1 MRNLERW
8 ECQVM
13 NAKITGF
20 GYYLPKRRVS
30 NDDIAQVV
38 DTNDEWISSRTG
50 IHARYISEEENTSD
64 LGAKA
69 AQKAIEDAQIDKADI
84 DIILCATFTPDHA
97 SPSAACLIQEKLG
110 MNDMPV
116 MAYDI
121 NAACSGFM
129 YALQSAHAYIAS
141 GMAKNILVIGS
152 EVISKQLNWE
162 DRGTCIIFGDGAGA
176 VVVSAD
182 AKAKPM
188 YHFAQSKGDSD
199 GVIVSEAIQ
208 PRTALTPQ
216 TATNTYVKMEG
227 SATFRFAI
235 QAMQESI
242 LDVLKQANVSLDEID
257 WIVPHQAN
265 KRIITNVIRHLKV
278 DEAKVFMNI
287 AEVGNTSAA
296 SIPLALGQMHEQGL
310 LKAGMKIVL
319 SGFGAGFTWAGCYL
333 EL

>member
-1 MRNLERW
+1 
-8 ECQVM
+8 M

-20 GYYLPKRRVS
+20 GYCLPKRKLT

-50 IHARYISEEENTSD
+50 IRSRYVSEEENTSD

-69 AQKAIEDAQIDKADI
+69 AQKAIDDASLTKEDI
-84 DIILCATFTPDHA
+84 DVIICATFTPDYA
-97 SPSAACLIQEKLG
+97 SPSAACLIQQKLG
-110 MNDMPV
+110 MNEMNV
-116 MAYDI
+116 MSFDI

-129 YALQSAHAYIAS
+129 YALQTAHAYIQS
-141 GMAKNILVIGS
+141 GMAKHIVVVGS
-152 EVISKQLNWE
+152 EVISKKLNWE

-176 VVVSAD
+176 VVLSAD
-182 AKAKPM
+182 EHAKPM
-188 YHFAQSKGDSD
+188 YHFAKSLGDNEGIIMCD
-199 GVIVSEAIQ
+199 AIQ
-208 PRTALTPQ
+208 PRTALTTQ
-216 TATNTYVKMEG
+216 TAKTTYVKMEG

-242 LDVLKQANVSLDEID
+242 EDVLQQANATLDDID

-265 KRIITNVIRHLKV
+265 QRIISNVVKRLHI
-278 DEAKVFMNI
+278 DEHKVFMNI
-287 AEVGNTSAA
+287 DEVGNTSAA
-296 SIPLALGQMHEQGL
+296 SIPLALGQMHEKGL
-310 LKAGMKIVL
+310 LKPGMKIVL